1 MGTPDFSLTGKVA
14 VITGGAQGLGREM
27 AESLAAAGADVVLA
41 DLQWDKAKQTA
52 LELAEKHGVRALGLH
67 LDVSKRDS
75 VEDASEQVLKEF
87 GRVDVLV
94 NNAGVLV
101 QKSIE
106 ETRDSDW
113 DFLMDINL
121 KGVYICSQVFGRS
134 MIANRRGKIINISSV
149 VGFLG
154 AEQRILYGTS
164 KSGVAHMA
172 KLIAREWAKYNVTA
186 NVIAPGYLISEMTA
200 ANFNDPEK
208 GKEFLKMVPLNR
220 FGETKDLAGPVIFLA
235 SSASDYITG
244 QVLFVDGG
252 RMLV

>member
-1 MGTPDFSLTGKVA
+1 MGTTDFDLKGKIA
-14 VITGGAQGLGREM
+14 VVTGGAQGLGREM
-27 AESLAAAGADVVLA
+27 SEALCAAGADVVLG
-41 DLQWDKAKQTA
+41 DLQQDKATQTA
-52 LELAEKHGVRALGLH
+52 LELAQKYGVRAMGMH
-67 LDVSKRDS
+67 LDVSRRDS
-75 VEDASEQVLKEF
+75 VQGASELILEQF
-87 GRVDVLV
+87 GRVDILI

-101 QKSIE
+101 QKTIE
-106 ETRDSDW
+106 ETSDEDW

-121 KGVYICSQVFGRS
+121 KGVFICSQVFGRS
-134 MIANRRGKIINISSV
+134 MVANRSGKIINIASV

-172 KLIAREWAKYNVTA
+172 KLFAREWAKYNVTA

-200 ANFNDPEK
+200 KNFNDPEK

-220 FGETKDLAGPVIFLA
+220 FGAPRDLAGPVVFLA